1 MTGLALPN
9 GTSRRAS
16 GATNDSVWKSCTDL
30 GHRRSAA
37 NQLPP
42 SPGPQTNTQ
51 PSIRDVLWDVGH
63 RRGGPA
69 LTSGRPAAS
78 SAPDWASCL
87 VPTSCGQPAAFPT
100 RSPSEASVCPKKRNV
115 RFARSQLPQSTHSGH
130 SLAGRPKVPAGHYKN
145 QRSQNYRNRGST
157 RKPGPNSCL
166 DFTCAPNTRMK
177 EKQRDG
183 QPQRYARKPATWQ
196 AVRPECEHAKGMHRT
211 Y

>member
-115 RFARSQLPQSTHSGH
+115 RFARSQLPQSTQSGRSLARLPDVREVPETPGGRRVDWQGLQFRHVYLNSIPMTRPGHSGTT
-130 SLAGRPKVPAGHYKN
+130 
-145 QRSQNYRNRGST
+145 RSQFSST
-157 RKPGPNSCL
+157 
-166 DFTCAPNTRMK
+166 T
-177 EKQRDG
+177 
-183 QPQRYARKPATWQ
+183 
-196 AVRPECEHAKGMHRT
+196 
-211 Y
+211 